1 VFTIEPDDEALCRL
15 IQLSEGFGNDLYAFC
30 HHLQQYAVTTV
41 YDQRAEAVAL
51 MSCHSSKGLEF
62 QVVFMAGL
70 EEGIFPCTLMGT
82 PDMEEERRLFYVGM
96 TRAKE
101 RVILTA
107 SGYRGWIGQGVR
119 EMSRF
124 ISELPA
130 ELVDKPE
137 PANQQRR
144 KRVESS
150 AQMEL
155 F

>member
-1 VFTIEPDDEALCRL
+1 
-15 IQLSEGFGNDLYAFC
+15 
-30 HHLQQYAVTTV
+30 
-41 YDQRAEAVAL
+41 

-62 QVVFMAGL
+62 PVIFMTGL

-82 PDMEEERRLFYVGM
+82 PNVEEERRLFYVGL
-96 TRAKE
+96 TRAKQ

-107 SGYRGWIGQGVR
+107 SGYRGWMGQGLR
-119 EMSRF
+119 ELSRF
-124 ISELPA
+124 ITELPA

-137 PANQQRR
+137 AGRQRR
-144 KRVESS
+144 RAPVESE